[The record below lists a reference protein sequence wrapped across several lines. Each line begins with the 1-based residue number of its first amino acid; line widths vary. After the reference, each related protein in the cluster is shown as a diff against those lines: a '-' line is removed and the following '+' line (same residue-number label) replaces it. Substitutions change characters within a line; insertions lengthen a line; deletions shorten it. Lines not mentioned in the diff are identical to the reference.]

1 MKKAI
6 LIILFIAAF
15 SCKKTGADNNGS
27 VVSYTLNG
35 KMYSNTNVSYIN
47 LSYQN
52 GHLFQEDIGLYL
64 YNPNF
69 GFHIMVGQNFIS
81 YAIQKGD
88 TLLGNINK
96 TIYYSNY
103 SSTVNDSI
111 GASLNSYGN
120 TKDFSLM
127 PVQFKI
133 SLTVTSMANNFASGT
148 FSGIVIAKNTSSN
161 LTTTDTISNGT
172 FSNVPVRRNFY

>member
-6 LIILFIAAF
+6 LIILFFAAF

-35 KMYSNTNVSYIN
+35 KMYSNTNVSAIN
-47 LSYQN
+47 LFYQS

-69 GFHIMVGQNFIS
+69 GFDITVGQNFIS

-88 TLLGNINK
+88 TLGNINK

-103 SSTVNDSI
+103 GATVNDSI
-111 GASLNSYGN
+111 GSFLNRYGN
-120 TKDFSLM
+120 TKAFSLM
-127 PVQFKI
+127 PVKFKI
-133 SLTVTSMANNFASGT
+133 LLTVTSMANNFASGT
-148 FSGIVIAKNTSSN
+148 FSGSVTAKNTSSN
-161 LTTTDTISNGT
+161 LITTDTITNGI